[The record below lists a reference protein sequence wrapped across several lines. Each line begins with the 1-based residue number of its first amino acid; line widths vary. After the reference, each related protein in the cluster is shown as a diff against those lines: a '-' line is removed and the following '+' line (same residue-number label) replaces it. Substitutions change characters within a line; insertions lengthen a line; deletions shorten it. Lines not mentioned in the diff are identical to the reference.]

1 MAGEDARVEI
11 QTCGE
16 DDVFW
21 IVAYVNGFECRG
33 HIPVHSIEHGSVV
46 ANRLDSLVRDVYRT
60 AYRAGFKNCQNVVK
74 DALGVSR

>member
-16 DDVFW
+16 EDVFW
-21 IVAYVNGFECRG
+21 LVAYVNGFETRG
-33 HIPVHSIEHGSVV
+33 HIPVRSIEDGSVV